1 MDGSQLKSLRL
12 SVQLSQR
19 SMARLVGVTA
29 PAVSQWENG
38 LTQPTE
44 EHLQAIRDAVEE
56 HRKMLNRLFRTLR
69 TERKYFENLKI

>member
-19 SMARLVGVTA
+19 GMARLVGVTA

-44 EHLQAIRDAVEE
+44 EHLQAIQDAVEQ
-56 HRKMLNRLFRTLR
+56 HRKMLSRLFQSLR